1 VARNKRSLIA
11 VAAAVVLAAA
21 GSTAI
26 LLYVGAA
33 DRRAVQGRAPVS
45 VLVATKRVPA
55 GTTGADLRAGGYVEA
70 VTMPAST
77 VPGDALRSVD
87 GALDVLVLTADLQ
100 PRQLVLRGAFGD
112 RSGLAGGVAIPS
124 GKIAV
129 TVDVAGMPAGS
140 MVRAGSIVAVFDT
153 YTPRDATSR
162 VPSGL
167 KGPQPAADADHVTR
181 LLMPKVQVLAV
192 GATTGAA
199 GADTTQAT
207 AGQLAVAEK
216 AASGLTAV
224 TFAASQ
230 EEAEKLILAAS
241 TTQIYVALL
250 DDSSDLRPGP
260 GTDTRSLFP

>member
-1 VARNKRSLIA
+1 MARNKRSLIA

-26 LLYVGAA
+26 LLYVSAA
-33 DRRAVQGRAPVS
+33 DRRAVEGRAPVS
-45 VLVATKRVPA
+45 VLVTTKRVPA

-77 VPGDALRSVD
+77 VPGDALENVD
-87 GALDVLVLTADLQ
+87 GALDALVLTADLQ

-112 RSGLAGGVAIPS
+112 RNGLTGGVAIPS
-124 GKIAV
+124 GKLAV

-140 MVRAGSIVAVFDT
+140 LVRAGSNVAVFDV

-167 KGPQPAADADHVTR
+167 KGPQPAVAADHVTR

-192 GATTGAA
+192 GAATGAN
-199 GADTTQAT
+199 GAAT
-207 AGQLAVAEK
+207 AQPAGQLATAEK
-216 AASGLTAV
+216 AASSLTAV
-224 TFAASQ
+224 TFAVSQ
-230 EEAEKLILAAS
+230 EEAEKLILAAT

>member
-1 VARNKRSLIA
+1 MARNKRSLIA

-33 DRRAVQGRAPVS
+33 DRRAVEGRAPVS
-45 VLVATKRVPA
+45 VLVTTKRVPA

-77 VPGDALRSVD
+77 VPDDALNNVD
-87 GALDVLVLTADLQ
+87 GALDPLVLTADLQ
-100 PRQLVLRGAFGD
+100 PRQLVLRGAFGE
-112 RSGLAGGVAIPS
+112 RSGLSGGVAIPS

-129 TVDVAGMPAGS
+129 TVDVAGVPAGS
-140 MVRAGSIVAVFDT
+140 LVRAGSLVAVFDV
-153 YTPRDATSR
+153 YTPRDATR

-192 GATTGAA
+192 GAATGATGSDA
-199 GADTTQAT
+199 TQAP
-207 AGQLAVAEK
+207 AGQLATGEK
-216 AASGLTAV
+216 AASALTAV
-224 TFAASQ
+224 TFAVSQ
-230 EEAEKLILAAS
+230 EDAERLILAAT

-250 DDSSDLRPGP
+250 DDSSALRPGP